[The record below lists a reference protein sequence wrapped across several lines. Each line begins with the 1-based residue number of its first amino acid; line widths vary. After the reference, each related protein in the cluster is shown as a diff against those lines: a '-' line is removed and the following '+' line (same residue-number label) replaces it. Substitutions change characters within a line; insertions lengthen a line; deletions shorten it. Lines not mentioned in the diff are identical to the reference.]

1 MPNQIDRVM
10 PFLLRREN
18 ITRYEDG
25 AVLIFNRRDYP
36 RKKEFLHCTDVE
48 AVAQAIEQM
57 ITQGGGPAYAAGY
70 ALAMAARQA
79 RGQAPDAV
87 RAHLQAAV
95 ERLVATRPTNTNL
108 PRVLRAALAA
118 AEPHLAKG
126 EGLETALLDFVEA
139 QRDAMYERAD
149 KMGRFGADLIAAGDG
164 VLTNCFAEAAF
175 LYVIYHALQ
184 DGKAP
189 RVYTPETRP
198 YLQGARL
205 TAASVH
211 ELGAEAI
218 VITDNMPAAV
228 MAQGKIQKYFTA
240 ADLVTLDGHV
250 VNKVGTFQAAIAAAY
265 HSIPFFALS
274 HRPDKNKPDRA
285 SIVVEERD
293 PEEVLYC
300 LGTRTAAPGV
310 GAYYPAFDITPP
322 HLVAGVITAHGVLS
336 PYDLARY
343 FG

>member
-1 MPNQIDRVM
+1 M
-10 PFLLRREN
+10 LLH
-18 ITRYEDG
+18 I
-25 AVLIFNRRDYP
+25 P
-36 RKKEFLHCTDVE
+36 RFRPR
-48 AVAQAIEQM
+48 
-57 ITQGGGPAYAAGY
+57 QGLFQG
-70 ALAMAARQA
+70 L
-79 RGQAPDAV
+79 
-87 RAHLQAAV
+87 
-95 ERLVATRPTNTNL
+95 E
-108 PRVLRAALAA
+108 AAL
-118 AEPHLAKG
+118 LG
-126 EGLETALLDFVEA
+126 FVEA
-139 QRDAMYERAD
+139 QRDAMYVRAD
-149 KMGRFGADLIAAGDG
+149 KIGRFGADLIAAGEG

-175 LYVIYHALQ
+175 LYVIYYALQ
-184 DGKAP
+184 AGKAP

-228 MAQGKIQKYFTA
+228 MAQGKIQTYFTA

-250 VNKVGTFQAAIAAAY
+250 VNKVGTFQAAVAASY
-265 HSIPFFALS
+265 HHIPFFALS

-293 PEEVLYC
+293 PEEVLHC
-300 LGTRTAAPGV
+300 LGVRTAAPGV
-310 GAYYPAFDITPP
+310 SAYYPAFDITPP
-322 HLVAGVITAHGVLS
+322 HLVAGVITEHGVLS

>member
-1 MPNQIDRVM
+1 MGERIDAVM

-18 ITRYEDG
+18 IVHYDDG
-25 AVLIFNRRDYP
+25 QVVIFNRKEYP
-36 RKKEFLHCTDVE
+36 RKKEFVRCSDVE

-57 ITQGGGPAYAAGY
+57 ITQGGGPAYTAGY
-70 ALAMAARQA
+70 ALAMAARQVA
-79 RGQAPDAV
+79 GQPAEAV
-87 RAHLQAAV
+87 RAHLRAAAD
-95 ERLVATRPTNTNL
+95 RLIATRPTNTSL
-108 PRVLRAALAA
+108 PRLMA
-118 AEPHLAKG
+118 AELNVADQALDDG
-126 EGLETALLDFVEA
+126 RSVEQALLDFVEA
-139 QRDAMYERAD
+139 QRDAMYERSS
-149 KMGRFGADLIAAGDG
+149 KMGRFGADLIADGDG
-164 VLTNCFAEAAF
+164 ILTNCFAETAF
-175 LYVIYHALQ
+175 LFTIYHALQ
-184 DGKAP
+184 DGKSIQ
-189 RVYTPETRP
+189 VFTPETRP

-205 TAASVH
+205 TADCVR
-211 ELGAEAI
+211 ELGAPVK

-228 MAQGKIQKYFTA
+228 MARGKVQKYFTA

-265 HSIPFFALS
+265 HGIPFFALS
-274 HRPDKNKPDRA
+274 HRPDKGRPNRA

-300 LGTRTAAPGV
+300 LGVRTAAPGV

-322 HLVAGVITAHGVLS
+322 HLVAGVITEYGVLS